1 MLKKI
6 FEKNNC
12 DKNEHMYYEVYEP
25 HLEPLKE
32 EPICI
37 LEVGIFKGTS
47 MNSWHEY
54 LPNADLYGIDIF
66 TRLKP
71 ENVPALKKD
80 RVHWIQADSTNKTVQ
95 DKISDQWGNIK
106 FDVIIDD
113 GLHTPEANAKTFENL
128 MPFLKDDG
136 VFYIEDVWPLDIMT
150 KEKWKHSWMKKNPGK
165 YNMNKWKTFENAL
178 EKYRVIKHDLRKVSG
193 IPDSYVYEIR
203 NDRSNR

>member
-6 FEKNNC
+6 FAKNKC

-25 HLEPLKE
+25 YLEPMKE
-32 EPICI
+32 QPIQI

-47 MNSWHEY
+47 LKSWHEY

-71 ENVPALKKD
+71 EDVPILKKD
-80 RVHWIQADSTNKTVQ
+80 RVHWIQADSMVNSIQ
-95 DKISDQWGNIK
+95 DKIIETWGDVK

-136 VFYIEDVWPLDIMT
+136 VFFIEDVWPLDIMT
-150 KEKWKHSWMKKNPGK
+150 GSEWKHTWLKQRPEK
-165 YNMNKWKTFENAL
+165 YNMNKWKLFEKAIQVY
-178 EKYRVIKHDLRKVSG
+178 KVKQHDLRKFSG
-193 IPDSYVYEIR
+193 KQDSYIYEIR
-203 NDRSNR
+203 K